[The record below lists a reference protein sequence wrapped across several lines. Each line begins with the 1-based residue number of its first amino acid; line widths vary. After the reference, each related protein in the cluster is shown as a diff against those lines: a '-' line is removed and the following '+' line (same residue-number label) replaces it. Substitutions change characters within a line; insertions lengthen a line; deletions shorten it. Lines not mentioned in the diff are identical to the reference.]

1 MAHHF
6 NEKISFYNIF
16 FFQFNSINSEE
27 NIVYLDVQFII
38 DNSDI
43 GIFFQNKVSAIQD
56 DYKNKLNI
64 KKTKLKVSETD
75 IKNKKNILKKEE
87 IDVKINE
94 LNKLIKDYQISRN
107 EYNNNIIEE
116 KKKYSKE
123 ILKILNPILTNF
135 VEKNKIKLV
144 LKKKDVLVGAK
155 FLDITDQILNL
166 LNEET
171 KIKKLINEN

>member
-1 MAHHF
+1 M
-6 NEKISFYNIF
+6 
-16 FFQFNSINSEE
+16 
-27 NIVYLDVQFII
+27 
-38 DNSDI
+38 
-43 GIFFQNKVSAIQD
+43 SAIQD
-56 DYKNKLNI
+56 DYKNQLNI

-107 EYNNNIIEE
+107 EYNNKIIEE

-171 KIKKLINEN
+171 KLKKLINEN

>member
-1 MAHHF
+1 MKKF
-6 NEKISFYNIF
+6 LFIIFF

-144 LKKKDVLVGAK
+144 LKKKRCACWC
-155 FLDITDQILNL
+155 
-166 LNEET
+166 
-171 KIKKLINEN
+171 

>member
-1 MAHHF
+1 MKKF
-6 NEKISFYNIF
+6 LFIILF

-171 KIKKLINEN
+171 KLKKLINEN

>member
-1 MAHHF
+1 MKKF
-6 NEKISFYNIF
+6 LFIIFF

-107 EYNNNIIEE
+107 EYNNKIIEE

-171 KIKKLINEN
+171 KLKKLINEN

>member
-1 MAHHF
+1 M
-6 NEKISFYNIF
+6 S
-16 FFQFNSINSEE
+16 
-27 NIVYLDVQFII
+27 V
-38 DNSDI
+38 
-43 GIFFQNKVSAIQD
+43 IQD
-56 DYKNKLNI
+56 DYKNQLNI

-144 LKKKDVLVGAK
+144 LKKKDVLVGTK

-171 KIKKLINEN
+171 KLNKLINEN

>member
-1 MAHHF
+1 M
-6 NEKISFYNIF
+6 
-16 FFQFNSINSEE
+16 
-27 NIVYLDVQFII
+27 
-38 DNSDI
+38 
-43 GIFFQNKVSAIQD
+43 SAIQD
-56 DYKNKLNI
+56 DYKNQLNI

-107 EYNNNIIEE
+107 EYNNKIIEE

-171 KIKKLINEN
+171 KLNKLINEN

>member
-1 MAHHF
+1 MKKF
-6 NEKISFYNIF
+6 LFIIFF

-43 GIFFQNKVSAIQD
+43 GIFFQNKVSVIQD

-116 KKKYSKE
+116 KKK
-123 ILKILNPILTNF
+123 I
-135 VEKNKIKLV
+135 
-144 LKKKDVLVGAK
+144 
-155 FLDITDQILNL
+155 
-166 LNEET
+166 
-171 KIKKLINEN
+171 

>member
-1 MAHHF
+1 MKKF
-6 NEKISFYNIF
+6 LFIIFF

-171 KIKKLINEN
+171 KLKKLINENQ

>member
-1 MAHHF
+1 MKKF
-6 NEKISFYNIF
+6 LFIIFF

-56 DYKNKLNI
+56 DYKNQLNI

-171 KIKKLINEN
+171 KLKKLINEN

>member
-1 MAHHF
+1 MKKF
-6 NEKISFYNIF
+6 LFIIFF
-16 FFQFNSINSEE
+16 FFQFNPINSEE

-56 DYKNKLNI
+56 DYKNQLNI

-107 EYNNNIIEE
+107 EYNNKIIEE

-171 KIKKLINEN
+171 KLKKLINEN

>member
-1 MAHHF
+1 MKKF
-6 NEKISFYNIF
+6 LFIIFF

-43 GIFFQNKVSAIQD
+43 GIFFQNKVSVIQD

-166 LNEET
+166 LNEEN
-171 KIKKLINEN
+171 KLKKLINENQ

>member
-1 MAHHF
+1 MKKF
-6 NEKISFYNIF
+6 LFIIFF

>member
-1 MAHHF
+1 MKKF
-6 NEKISFYNIF
+6 LFIIFF

-38 DNSDI
+38 DNYDI
-43 GIFFQNKVSAIQD
+43 GIFFKNKVYVIKD

>member
-1 MAHHF
+1 M
-6 NEKISFYNIF
+6 
-16 FFQFNSINSEE
+16 
-27 NIVYLDVQFII
+27 
-38 DNSDI
+38 
-43 GIFFQNKVSAIQD
+43 
-56 DYKNKLNI
+56 
-64 KKTKLKVSETD
+64 
-75 IKNKKNILKKEE
+75 
-87 IDVKINE
+87 
-94 LNKLIKDYQISRN
+94 IKDYQISRN

-171 KIKKLINEN
+171 KLKKLINEN

>member
-1 MAHHF
+1 MKKF
-6 NEKISFYNIF
+6 LFILFF

-56 DYKNKLNI
+56 DYKNQLNI

-107 EYNNNIIEE
+107 EYNNKIIEE

-135 VEKNKIKLV
+135 VEKNKKKLV

-171 KIKKLINEN
+171 KLKKIIN

>member
-1 MAHHF
+1 MKKF
-6 NEKISFYNIF
+6 LFIIFF

-56 DYKNKLNI
+56 DYKNQLNI

-107 EYNNNIIEE
+107 EYNNKIIEE

-171 KIKKLINEN
+171 KLKKLINEN

>member
-1 MAHHF
+1 MKKF
-6 NEKISFYNIF
+6 LFIIFF

-171 KIKKLINEN
+171 KIKKLINEK

>member
-1 MAHHF
+1 MKKF
-6 NEKISFYNIF
+6 LFIIFF

-171 KIKKLINEN
+171 KLKKLINEN